1 MIDRAVDDLNSFL
14 INQYE
19 EVNKVIIQIE
29 EENGKTLAG
38 EEKIKNEE
46 QIIMNESRA
55 SSDPLVQEYVD
66 LFDATIEENQMKH
79 FSPILQDLVNAFK
92 GLPGIGVKSAQRIVF
107 NLIQQNQEKALFLS
121 DAIKNALDNINECSN
136 CRMYTDSEVCEICS
150 DQKRDSA
157 LLCVIESPA
166 DMIAIENSMS
176 FNGRYFVLMGKLSP
190 LDGIGPDQLKLDKL
204 ESIIKMA
211 P

>member
-1 MIDRAVDDLNSFL
+1 
-14 INQYE
+14 
-19 EVNKVIIQIE
+19 
-29 EENGKTLAG
+29 
-38 EEKIKNEE
+38 
-46 QIIMNESRA
+46 
-55 SSDPLVQEYVD
+55 
-66 LFDATIEENQMKH
+66 MKH

-121 DAIKNALDNINECSN
+121 NAIKNALDNINECSN

-150 DQKRDSA
+150 DEKRDSA

-204 ESIIKMA
+204 ESIIKDGSVKEIILANSPTIEGEATASYILSLIEDTDIEATRIAYGVPMGGELEYVDSSTLTQA
-211 P
+211 LNNRSLVTKK

>member
-1 MIDRAVDDLNSFL
+1 
-14 INQYE
+14 
-19 EVNKVIIQIE
+19 
-29 EENGKTLAG
+29 
-38 EEKIKNEE
+38 
-46 QIIMNESRA
+46 
-55 SSDPLVQEYVD
+55 
-66 LFDATIEENQMKH
+66 MKH

-121 DAIKNALDNINECSN
+121 DAIKNALENLNECPN

-204 ESIIKMA
+204 ESIIKNGSVKEVILANSPTIEGEATASYILSLIENTGIEATRIAYGVPMGGELEYVDSSTLTQA
-211 P
+211 LNNRSLVTKK

>member
-1 MIDRAVDDLNSFL
+1 
-14 INQYE
+14 
-19 EVNKVIIQIE
+19 
-29 EENGKTLAG
+29 
-38 EEKIKNEE
+38 
-46 QIIMNESRA
+46 
-55 SSDPLVQEYVD
+55 
-66 LFDATIEENQMKH
+66 MKH

-190 LDGIGPDQLKLDKL
+190 LDGIGPDQLKLYKL
-204 ESIIKMA
+204 ESIIKDGSVKEIILANSPTIEGEATASYILSLIEDTDIEATRIAYGVPMGGELEYVDSSTLTQA
-211 P
+211 LNNRSLVTKK

>member
-1 MIDRAVDDLNSFL
+1 M
-14 INQYE
+14 
-19 EVNKVIIQIE
+19 
-29 EENGKTLAG
+29 
-38 EEKIKNEE
+38 
-46 QIIMNESRA
+46 
-55 SSDPLVQEYVD
+55 
-66 LFDATIEENQMKH
+66 
-79 FSPILQDLVNAFK
+79 NAF
-92 GLPGIGVKSAQRIVF
+92 I
-107 NLIQQNQEKALFLS
+107 QNQEKALFLS

-166 DMIAIENSMS
+166 DMIAIENSLS

-204 ESIIKMA
+204 ESIIKDGSVKEIILANSPTIEGEATASYILSLIEDTDIEATRIAYGVPMGGELEYVDSSTLTQA
-211 P
+211 LNNRSLVTKK

>member
-1 MIDRAVDDLNSFL
+1 
-14 INQYE
+14 
-19 EVNKVIIQIE
+19 
-29 EENGKTLAG
+29 
-38 EEKIKNEE
+38 
-46 QIIMNESRA
+46 
-55 SSDPLVQEYVD
+55 
-66 LFDATIEENQMKH
+66 MKH

-121 DAIKNALDNINECSN
+121 DAIKNALVNINECSN

-204 ESIIKMA
+204 ESIIKDGSVKEIILANSPTIEGEATASYILSLIEDTDIEATRIAYGVPMGGELEYVDSSTLTQA
-211 P
+211 LNNRSLVTKK

>member
-1 MIDRAVDDLNSFL
+1 
-14 INQYE
+14 
-19 EVNKVIIQIE
+19 
-29 EENGKTLAG
+29 
-38 EEKIKNEE
+38 
-46 QIIMNESRA
+46 
-55 SSDPLVQEYVD
+55 
-66 LFDATIEENQMKH
+66 MKH

-107 NLIQQNQEKALFLS
+107 YLIQQNQEKALFLS

-190 LDGIGPDQLKLDKL
+190 LDGIGPNQLKLDKL
-204 ESIIKMA
+204 ESIIKDGSVKEIILANSPTIEVEATASYILSLIEDTDIEATRIAYGVPMGGELEYVDSSTLTQA
-211 P
+211 LNNRSLVTKK

>member
-1 MIDRAVDDLNSFL
+1 
-14 INQYE
+14 
-19 EVNKVIIQIE
+19 
-29 EENGKTLAG
+29 
-38 EEKIKNEE
+38 
-46 QIIMNESRA
+46 
-55 SSDPLVQEYVD
+55 
-66 LFDATIEENQMKH
+66 MKH

-157 LLCVIESPA
+157 LLCVIGSPA

-204 ESIIKMA
+204 ESIIKDGSVKEIILANSPTIEGEATASYILSLIEDTDIEATRIAYGVPMGGELEYVDSSTLTQA
-211 P
+211 LNNRSLVTKK

>member
-1 MIDRAVDDLNSFL
+1 
-14 INQYE
+14 
-19 EVNKVIIQIE
+19 
-29 EENGKTLAG
+29 
-38 EEKIKNEE
+38 
-46 QIIMNESRA
+46 
-55 SSDPLVQEYVD
+55 
-66 LFDATIEENQMKH
+66 MKH

-121 DAIKNALDNINECSN
+121 DAIKNALDNINECLN

-204 ESIIKMA
+204 ESIIKDGSVKEIILANSPTIEGEATASYILSLIEDTDIEATRIAYGVPMGGELEYVDSSTLTQA
-211 P
+211 LNNRSLVTKK

>member
-1 MIDRAVDDLNSFL
+1 
-14 INQYE
+14 
-19 EVNKVIIQIE
+19 
-29 EENGKTLAG
+29 
-38 EEKIKNEE
+38 
-46 QIIMNESRA
+46 
-55 SSDPLVQEYVD
+55 
-66 LFDATIEENQMKH
+66 MKH

-166 DMIAIENSMS
+166 DMIAIENSLS

-204 ESIIKMA
+204 ESIIKDGSVKEIILANSPTIEGEATASYILSLIEDTDIEATRIAYGVPMGGELEYVDSSTLTQA
-211 P
+211 LNNRSLVTKK

>member
-1 MIDRAVDDLNSFL
+1 
-14 INQYE
+14 
-19 EVNKVIIQIE
+19 
-29 EENGKTLAG
+29 
-38 EEKIKNEE
+38 
-46 QIIMNESRA
+46 
-55 SSDPLVQEYVD
+55 
-66 LFDATIEENQMKH
+66 MKH

-204 ESIIKMA
+204 ESIIKDDSVKEIILANSPTIDGEATASYILSLIEDTDIEATRIAYGVPMGGELEYVDSSTLTQA
-211 P
+211 LNNRSLVTKK